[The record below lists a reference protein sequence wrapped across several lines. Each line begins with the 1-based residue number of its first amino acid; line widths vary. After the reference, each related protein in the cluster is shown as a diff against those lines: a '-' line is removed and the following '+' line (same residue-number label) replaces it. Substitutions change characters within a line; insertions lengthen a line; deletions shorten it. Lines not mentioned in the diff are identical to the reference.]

1 MKAFLTW
8 VERVSGN
15 MCARV
20 KFFWNLNLE
29 NVEALKD
36 SLSLLRLAHFQLV
49 LTLERQKIIFH
60 EIVQHV
66 FDLNITHRTL
76 FQQIMQYRST

>member
-36 SLSLLRLAHFQLV
+36 SLSLLRLAHFQLE
-49 LTLERQKIIFH
+49 LTLER
-60 EIVQHV
+60 
-66 FDLNITHRTL
+66 
-76 FQQIMQYRST
+76 